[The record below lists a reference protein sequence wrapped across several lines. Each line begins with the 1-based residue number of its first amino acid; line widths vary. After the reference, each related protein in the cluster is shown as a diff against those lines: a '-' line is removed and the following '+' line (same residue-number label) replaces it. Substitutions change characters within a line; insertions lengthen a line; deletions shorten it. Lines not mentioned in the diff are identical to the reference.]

1 MKLSSF
7 SLKRTLISF
16 FVLSL
21 FFMVVGVGV
30 AGTLVLESDYSC
42 DNITDLDDYTV
53 LVRDKRL
60 STRKLSIL
68 FKEWGSRGLSNSTD
82 CSGKAVTANNGGYGG
97 AGSTTPTPT
106 PSPTPVVSPT
116 PTPTPVTTTSPSP
129 SPSSKPSPFNLSDS
143 NLVAYMPMEET
154 AGSLTNKKT
163 SNAVANLIPNGN
175 VQYRQTGKVGY
186 GVKVNGIG
194 NAFCSGSGT
203 ACKDVKAY
211 DFTGDYTLGMW
222 VKLDQGSAYL
232 FRKWDQEKGNYSYF
246 ALDSNIFLA
255 ALAHPHPDYLFGYD
269 HGLRAGQPTG
279 RSYVEGYM
287 DLNVD
292 NKLHDWHHIT
302 VVRDTKAK
310 TVFLYVDGKKQDTHP
325 GQIKQANGGVVTS
338 VMRADNQVSADPFRL
353 GELVGTIDEF
363 FAYKKALTE
372 TEVKAIYE
380 AGK

>member
-1 MKLSSF
+1 M
-7 SLKRTLISF
+7 
-16 FVLSL
+16 
-21 FFMVVGVGV
+21 VGVGV
-30 AGTLVLESDYSC
+30 ASTLVLESDYSC

-53 LVRDKRL
+53 LVRDNRL
-60 STRKLSIL
+60 STRKLSVL
-68 FKEWGSRGLSNSTD
+68 FKEWGSRGLSNTTE
-82 CSGKAVTANNGGYGG
+82 CAGKAVTSTNTTGGLGG
-97 AGSTTPTPT
+97 SGTVATPT
-106 PSPTPVVSPT
+106 PT
-116 PTPTPVTTTSPSP
+116 PTPTPVASPAVSPSP
-129 SPSSKPSPFNLSDS
+129 SPSTKPSPFNLSDA
-143 NLVAYMPMEET
+143 NLVAYMPMEEA
-154 AGSLTNKKT
+154 AGSLINKKANSAT
-163 SNAVANLIPNGN
+163 NLIPNGT
-175 VQYRQTGKVGY
+175 VSYRQEGKVGY
-186 GVKVNGIG
+186 GVKVNGVG

-203 ACKDVKAY
+203 TCKDVKAY

-222 VKLDQGSAYL
+222 VKQDQGSSYL

-269 HGLRAGQPTG
+269 HGIRAGQPTG

-287 DLNVD
+287 DLTVGGLRN
-292 NKLHDWHHIT
+292 WHHLV

-310 TVFLYVDGKKQDTHP
+310 TVHLYVDGKKQDMHP
-325 GQIKQANGGVVTS
+325 GQIKQANGSVVTS

-372 TEVKAIYE
+372 AEVKTIYE

>member
-7 SLKRTLISF
+7 SLKRSLVSF
-16 FVLSL
+16 FVLFL
-21 FFMVVGVGV
+21 FFLVVGVGV

-53 LVRDKRL
+53 LVRDNRL

-68 FKEWGSRGLSNSTD
+68 FKEWGSRGLSNASD
-82 CSGKAVTANNGGYGG
+82 CSGKAVTANNTGGLGG
-97 AGSTTPTPT
+97 GGTATTPTPT
-106 PSPTPVVSPT
+106 PSPTPAISPSPT
-116 PTPTPVTTTSPSP
+116 TVASPSP
-129 SPSSKPSPFNLSDS
+129 SPSIKPSPFNLSDA
-143 NLVAYMPMEET
+143 NLVAYMPMEEA

-163 SNAVANLIPNGN
+163 SNAVANLIPNGS

-287 DLNVD
+287 DLNVN

-310 TVFLYVDGKKQDTHP
+310 TVHLYVDGQKQDMHP
-325 GQIKQANGGVVTS
+325 GQIKQANGSVVTS

-372 TEVKAIYE
+372 AEVKAIYE